1 MSRFLR
7 VLIAA
12 GAAVGLAAF
21 GLTASAGAASAMTPV
36 TVQISADPGVT
47 VCGPYWGLNYT
58 DRTFTATKLSA
69 GKWDVKTSDT
79 GTWAAW
85 PGALAPLDSRCSTS
99 PTSMGDLENG
109 PLTGSADFIVTGA
122 AGPPSAANMR
132 FNLKMEGA
140 TTFVD
145 GRIITVNAGISGL
158 PGTGG
163 TSFTDLVGNL
173 FPNPLGPD
181 QVDVTVTSYSWTYT
195 YPPTGEVMVQSSTG
209 NTDTPVGIFT
219 NGG

>member
-47 VCGPYWGLNYT
+47 VCGPDWGLNFT
-58 DRTFTATKLSA
+58 DRTFTATRVSA

-79 GTWAAW
+79 GVWVAW
-85 PGALAPLDSRCSTS
+85 GGSLAPLDSSCSAS
-99 PTSMGDLENG
+99 PTSMGLGENG

-122 AGPPSAANMR
+122 AGPPSAAHMR
-132 FNLKMEGA
+132 FNLKMEGD
-140 TTFVD
+140 TTYLD
-145 GRIITVNAGISGL
+145 GRIITVNGNINGQ
-158 PGTGG
+158 PGTNG
-163 TSFTDLVGNL
+163 TSFTGLVGNL
-173 FPNPLGPD
+173 FPNPQGPNA
-181 QVDVTVTSYSWTYT
+181 VDVTVNSYSWTYT
-195 YPPTGEVMVQSSTG
+195 YPRTGEVMVQSSTG
-209 NTDTPVGIFT
+209 NTDSPVGIFT